1 MLREYLDRTT
11 LWAIQLSSVARAT
24 QNVCM
29 TLEIFSRAHLRRI
42 AEAIGGNS
50 AISHA
55 AISNLWIEFG
65 DDVDIADGT
74 KMDRANKMI
83 SQIGKEEDADRKLLE
98 LVNETFYASPQAEWR
113 HKEASFAKMRESL
126 KNSGF
131 TETTTGF
138 TFPERFPAQPKQV
151 QAPVVAPKEQH
162 MQSND
167 NLPVHKF
174 ATVELGSKP
183 YARNVFIVHGRDMD
197 NKEAL
202 CQLLRK
208 MDIRPI
214 SWTQASEAAKSQN
227 TLDIVEAG
235 MQMAQAVIVLFTPD
249 DLAMLNQKF
258 HAPSDGPDERQPTG
272 QARPNVIL
280 EAGMAYAKAPD
291 RTIFARVGTLRGIS
305 DIAGLNWI
313 NLDQT
318 YDSRHRLRASLRKA
332 RVELDQDSN
341 ITAPDAGLFIDHF
354 PITT

>member
-1 MLREYLDRTT
+1 
-11 LWAIQLSSVARAT
+11 
-24 QNVCM
+24 M

-65 DDVDIADGT
+65 NDADIADGT

-83 SQIGKEEDADRKLLE
+83 SQIGKEADADGKLLE
-98 LVNETFYASPQAEWR
+98 LVNETFYAASQAEWR
-113 HKEASFAKMRESL
+113 HKEASFMKMRESL
-126 KNSGF
+126 INSGF

-138 TFPERFPAQPKQV
+138 TFPEGLPAQPKQDH
-151 QAPVVAPKEQH
+151 APVLSLKEKPVQN
-162 MQSND
+162 ND
-167 NLPVHKF
+167 KIPVHKF
-174 ATVELGSKP
+174 ATVEP
-183 YARNVFIVHGRDMD
+183 DNQPNARNVFIVHGRDSD

-208 MDIRPI
+208 MDVRPI
-214 SWTQASEAAKSQN
+214 SWTQASETAKSQN

-235 MQMAQAVIVLFTPD
+235 MQMAQAVVVLFTPD

-258 HAPSDGPDERQPTG
+258 HAPSDGSDERQPTG

-291 RTIFARVGTLRGIS
+291 RTIFARVGNLRGIS

-313 NLDQT
+313 NLDQS

-332 RVELDQDSN
+332 RVELDQDSD
-341 ITAPDAGLFIDHF
+341 ITAPDAGLFVDHF
-354 PITT
+354 PITQ